1 MNKKNTK
8 WVLFILVLI
17 VFSILLLNYFLLYNK
32 EDRGTFGDM
41 YGPSNAFFSGLAFI
55 GVIYTILLQK
65 EDLNKT
71 KEELKRHQFES
82 NLNNSINAHLKIVE
96 QLNLKVDKD
105 NYVKGRE
112 VFREIYESKSK
123 NAQSLI
129 LLTEEDDLDHYF
141 NNIYRILKT
150 ISRFD
155 GIKEDAGKK
164 KYQYSN
170 LLRSVLSTYELKC
183 ILSWSVQEK
192 GSSLLKYTNEFS
204 FFKNL
209 PKVFKDVSFHQ
220 KLESTAFYPKDP
232 KSN

>member
-8 WVLFILVLI
+8 GVLVILILLV
-17 VFSILLLNYFLLYNK
+17 VSILFLNYYMLYDN
-32 EDRGTFGDM
+32 EARGTFGDM

-71 KEELKRHQFES
+71 KEELKVHQFES
-82 NLNNSINAHLKIVE
+82 NLHNLINAHLKIVE
-96 QLNLKVDKD
+96 QLSLKIDKD
-105 NYVKGRE
+105 NYAKGRE
-112 VFREIYESKSK
+112 VFREIYESKSEGHK
-123 NAQSLI
+123 TLI
-129 LLTEEDDLDHYF
+129 TLTEEDDLDHYF
-141 NNIYRILKT
+141 KNIYRILKT
-150 ISRFD
+150 IFKFD
-155 GIKEDAGKK
+155 GINENDSIR

-192 GSSLLKYTNEFS
+192 GNSLIKYINEFS

-209 PKVFKDVSFHQ
+209 PEVFKDVSFHPDF
-220 KLESTAFYPKDP
+220 KNTAFYPEDP
-232 KSN
+232 KLN